1 MAQPDG
7 HNSETHWIAC
17 AQAGDQAAFGHLVQT
32 YQRLVVSVAYRQGL
46 DLEEARDVAQEAF
59 VKAWLALPK
68 YRPEAGSWRA
78 WLCRIAVNL
87 AIDRQRRERPR
98 LSLDEDWPDA
108 ARGPAEQAEADLRAQ
123 AVRRALAQLPP
134 ASRATLVLNEYE
146 GLSYA
151 EIAAAL
157 DIPLGTVMSRLHY
170 ARQRLR
176 ELLVR
181 GGFNAEP
188 VEAEVVGASL

>member
-1 MAQPDG
+1 MAHTDG
-7 HNSETHWIAC
+7 HNSETQWIARS
-17 AQAGDQAAFGHLVQT
+17 QAGDQAAYGCLVQQ

-46 DLEEARDVAQEAF
+46 DLAEAEDVAQETF

-68 YRPEAGSWRA
+68 YQPALGSWRA

-87 AIDRQRRERPR
+87 AIDRQRRQRPQVELDDR
-98 LSLDEDWPDA
+98 L
-108 ARGPAEQAEADLRAQ
+108 PAGGRSVSEQAEADLQAQ
-123 AVRRALAQLPP
+123 AVRRALASLPP
-134 ASRATLVLNEYE
+134 ASRAALVLSEYQ

-170 ARQRLR
+170 ARRRLR
-176 ELLVR
+176 ELLVAA
-181 GGFNAEP
+181 G
-188 VEAEVVGASL
+188 EVAGEIA